1 MDVWALGFSCGLELI
16 LLAFK
21 HDSHF
26 VDVAEDQLGWIELQ
40 ANSGD
45 LQHIGAH
52 LPFEL
57 VEVLPYL
64 PDRRETPPTRL
75 ALLRQD
81 DNGHVFEIQRFASR
95 CAANSALAGFEALHH
110 KQSYWLNEVEVIEPS
125 RAQSAKK

>member
-40 ANSGD
+40 SNSRD
-45 LQHIGAH
+45 LQHIAAH

-64 PDRRETPPTRL
+64 PNRCETHPAHW

-95 CAANSALAGFEALHH
+95 CAANRALAGFEALHH
-110 KQSYWLNEVEVIEPS
+110 KQSYWLNEVEVID
-125 RAQSAKK
+125 AGQSAKK